1 MKTIKQDTSSEITEK
16 KSKFISDIF
25 YVETVE
31 EAEKKI
37 EQVRK
42 KYHDAKHHCFTYR
55 ILEQNNEI
63 SENQVEQNEILN
75 QNRDKMLENEKTK
88 TAYKIIERASD
99 DGEPSGTA
107 GGPMLNLLAKNDL
120 CNIVV
125 IVTRYFGGIL
135 LGTGG
140 LVRAYTKALEA
151 SLNNTEIIDLV
162 QGEILKI
169 PVSYQTIAYLQYYCK
184 KNNISILQTNFDE
197 EPYVIIEM
205 ERTGKDK
212 MLQELKK
219 RKLEIEKITVVKRK
233 YLK

>member
-1 MKTIKQDTSSEITEK
+1 MKTIKQAATSEITEK

-31 EAEKKI
+31 EAERKI
-37 EQVRK
+37 EEIRK

-55 ILEQNNEI
+55 ILEQNNETE
-63 SENQVEQNEILN
+63 ENKIEQSKILN
-75 QNRDKMLENEKTK
+75 QSEDKTIESEKNK
-88 TAYKIIERASD
+88 KHYKIIERASD

-120 CNIVV
+120 CNIVA

-140 LVRAYTKALEA
+140 LVRAYTKALEN
-151 SLNNTEIIDLV
+151 SLNETEIIGLK
-162 QGEILKI
+162 QGEVLKI
-169 PVSYQTIAYLQYYCK
+169 PVSYQNISYLQYYCK
-184 KNNISILQTNFDE
+184 KNNISILETNFE
-197 EPYVIIEM
+197 NNPYVIIEM
-205 ERTGKDK
+205 EITGKDK
-212 MLQELKK
+212 MLQELEK
-219 RKLEIEKITVVKRK
+219 RNIEIEKITVVKRK